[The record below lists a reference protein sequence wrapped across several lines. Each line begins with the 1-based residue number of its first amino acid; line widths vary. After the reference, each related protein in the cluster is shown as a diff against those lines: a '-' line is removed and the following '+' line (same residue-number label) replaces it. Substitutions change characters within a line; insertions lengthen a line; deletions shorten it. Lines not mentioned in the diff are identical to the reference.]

1 MKLIIYLYKKFMGV
15 FIGALCFFV
24 LVLCLTDLLINI
36 WNYISQQVPVKVV
49 GSILIYYIPKCV
61 WYAIPI
67 AMLFA
72 TAYTLSDLYAKNELV
87 AVFASGVSL
96 LKFTIPLLIFAIIL
110 SFGLFEFEDNIVV
123 PTYAKKEELTD
134 MALHKEKSLNN
145 DRIVIM
151 SNAGQV
157 IYKAEHY
164 DDKQEKLYNL
174 YIVIRD
180 ENKSLISIIKSES
193 AKWDNDHWSL
203 YNPIEYREKD
213 ETIKIVQFNKNVQNI
228 LTEPPATF
236 QNNTI
241 NVESVNTKEARQY
254 IEHLQKSGLPSAEA
268 SSIYYKKYAFPFIV
282 FLVVFLAI
290 GLSGKTQKNVLLI
303 SLALSI
309 SAVVLF
315 YVMQMVTM
323 LMAKFGAIPPLFGA
337 WFPVFF
343 FIVVSIVLLKFART

>member
-1 MKLIIYLYKKFMGV
+1 MKLIVYLYKKFLGV
-15 FIGALCFFV
+15 FIGALAFFV

-36 WNYISQQVPVKVV
+36 WNYISQQVSVKTV
-49 GSILIYYIPKCV
+49 GIILYYYVPKCV
-61 WYAIPI
+61 WYAVPI
-67 AMLFA
+67 ATLFA

-87 AVFASGVSL
+87 AIFASGVSL
-96 LKFTIPLLIFAIIL
+96 LRFTIPLLVFALVL
-110 SFGLFEFEDNIVV
+110 SFGLFKFEDNIVV
-123 PTYAKKEELTD
+123 PTYAKKESLVNE
-134 MALHKEKSLNN
+134 ALHKEKSLNN

-151 SNAGQV
+151 SNEGNV

-164 DDKQEKLYNL
+164 DNKQEKLFNVL
-174 YIVIRD
+174 IVFRNED
-180 ENKSLISIIKSES
+180 KTLDSVVKAES
-193 AKWDNDHWSL
+193 AQWKEEYWSL
-203 YNPIEYREKD
+203 SGAIEYKEENGLIKTDNYDKRKQRE
-213 ETIKIVQFNKNVQNI
+213 

-241 NVESVNTKEARQY
+241 NVESVNTVEARQY

-268 SSIYYKKYAFPFIV
+268 RSIYYKKYSFPFIV

-323 LMAKFGAIPPLFGA
+323 LMAKFGVIPPMFGA

>member
-1 MKLIIYLYKKFMGV
+1 MKLIVYLYKKFLGV
-15 FIGALCFFV
+15 FIGALAFFV

-36 WNYISQQVPVKVV
+36 WNYISQQVPVKTV
-49 GSILIYYIPKCV
+49 GIILYYYVPKCV
-61 WYAIPI
+61 WYAVPI
-67 AMLFA
+67 ATLFA

-87 AVFASGVSL
+87 AIFASGVSL
-96 LKFTIPLLIFAIIL
+96 LRFTIPLLVFALVL
-110 SFGLFEFEDNIVV
+110 SFGLFKFEDNIVV
-123 PTYAKKEELTD
+123 PTYAKKESLVNE
-134 MALHKEKSLNN
+134 ALHKEKSLNN

-151 SNAGQV
+151 SNEGNV

-164 DDKQEKLYNL
+164 DNKQEKLFNVL
-174 YIVIRD
+174 IVFRNED
-180 ENKSLISIIKSES
+180 KTLDSVVKAES
-193 AKWDNDHWSL
+193 AQWKEEYWSL
-203 YNPIEYREKD
+203 SGAIEYKEENGLIKTDNYDKRKQRE
-213 ETIKIVQFNKNVQNI
+213 

-241 NVESVNTKEARQY
+241 NVESVNTVEARQY

-268 SSIYYKKYAFPFIV
+268 RSIYYKKYSFPFIV

-323 LMAKFGAIPPLFGA
+323 LMAKFGVIPPMFGA

>member
-1 MKLIIYLYKKFMGV
+1 MKLIVYLYKKFLGV
-15 FIGALCFFV
+15 FIGALAFFV

-36 WNYISQQVPVKVV
+36 WNYISQQVPVKTV
-49 GSILIYYIPKCV
+49 GIILYYYVPKCV
-61 WYAIPI
+61 WYAVPI
-67 AMLFA
+67 ATLFA

-87 AVFASGVSL
+87 AIFASGISL
-96 LKFTIPLLIFAIIL
+96 LRFTIPLLVFALVL
-110 SFGLFEFEDNIVV
+110 SFGLFKFEDNIVV
-123 PTYAKKEELTD
+123 PTYAKKESLVNE
-134 MALHKEKSLNN
+134 ALHKEKSLNN

-151 SNAGQV
+151 SNEGNV

-164 DDKQEKLYNL
+164 DNKQEKLFNVL
-174 YIVIRD
+174 IVFRNED
-180 ENKSLISIIKSES
+180 KTLDSVVKAES
-193 AKWDNDHWSL
+193 AQWKEEYWSL
-203 YNPIEYREKD
+203 SGAIEYKEENGLIKTDNYDKRKQRE
-213 ETIKIVQFNKNVQNI
+213 

-241 NVESVNTKEARQY
+241 NVESVNTVEARQY

-268 SSIYYKKYAFPFIV
+268 RSIYYKKYSFPFIV

-323 LMAKFGAIPPLFGA
+323 LMAKFGVIPPMFGA